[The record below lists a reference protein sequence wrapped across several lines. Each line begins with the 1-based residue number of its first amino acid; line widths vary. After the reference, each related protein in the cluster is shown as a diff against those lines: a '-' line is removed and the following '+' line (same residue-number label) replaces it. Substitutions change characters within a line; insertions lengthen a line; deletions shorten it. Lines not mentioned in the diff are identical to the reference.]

1 MEIKSILVPVDFS
14 KCSQAALKYAMFI
27 AKKFQAEVIVIHVI
41 NKAHFATMMRISPL
55 PWEEAKKQIWLK
67 TKADLNRFLEENE
80 LLDKVKYLICEGTPF
95 QEIAKKAKELAVDLI
110 IMGGYGHIGQE
121 DLERIFFGSTAE
133 KVVRLLPCPVLCV
146 PETSA

>member
-14 KCSQAALKYAMFI
+14 RCALAALKYAMFI
-27 AKKFQAEVIVIHVI
+27 AQKFQAEVMVIHVI
-41 NKAHFATMMRISPL
+41 NKGHLDTVMRISPL
-55 PWEEAKKQIWLK
+55 SREETKKQIWLK
-67 TKADLNRFLEENE
+67 TKEDLKRFLEENN
-80 LLDKVKYLICEGTPF
+80 LLNKVKYLVCEGVPF

-110 IMGGYGHIGQE
+110 VMGGYGRMGQE

-146 PETSA
+146 PENT